1 MLGGCGALGLVPH
14 KRVKLGQHVEVGA
27 LCAEG
32 SVLAVSDCWT
42 ATKVYDFMTG
52 EVIDLVLDYQDDGNV
67 SCLLWTKVSE
77 SWVLLIGHER
87 GRLLAFDA
95 FGNELMSQIFH
106 NSSLLKIKRCASV
119 GFLVPKP
126 EGIIL
131 VQEPNVVVFID
142 GQSLKDILMDPGS
155 SRSLKLWKWRLEIE
169 RIKDL
174 EGFESFTSKFGDGVK
189 FSSVVTLLACGSNPM
204 ILKALTDD
212 VIRAK
217 FSSSQA
223 F

>member
-1 MLGGCGALGLVPH
+1 
-14 KRVKLGQHVEVGA
+14 
-27 LCAEG
+27 
-32 SVLAVSDCWT
+32 
-42 ATKVYDFMTG
+42 MTG